1 MQVYALI
8 HSIYNHGIHRI
19 IEIERCYA
27 MEKMWKTITVIR
39 ILKEPPLIQI
49 MIDQKQL
56 VNVEYF
62 KYLGNTITNDARCTR
77 VINFSTVTA
86 KAAFSK
92 KTLCTSKLD
101 LNLRKKPVKCHIWS
115 TALYGAETC
124 TLRRVDQKNLKS
136 SETWC

>member
-1 MQVYALI
+1 M
-8 HSIYNHGIHRI
+8 
-19 IEIERCYA
+19 
-27 MEKMWKTITVIR
+27 
-39 ILKEPPLIQI
+39 
-49 MIDQKQL
+49 

-62 KYLGNTITNDARCTR
+62 KYLGKTITNDARCTR
-77 VINFSTVTA
+77 EINFSTVMV
-86 KAAFSK
+86 KVAFSK

-101 LNLRKKPVKCHIWS
+101 LNLRKKPVKFHIWS